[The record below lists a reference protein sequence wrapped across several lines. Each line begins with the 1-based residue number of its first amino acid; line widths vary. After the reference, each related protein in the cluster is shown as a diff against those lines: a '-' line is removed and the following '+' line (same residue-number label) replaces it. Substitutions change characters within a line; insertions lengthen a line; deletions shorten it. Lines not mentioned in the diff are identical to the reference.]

1 MDDETLFGPYEVDL
15 TKLTPEE
22 AARVRRR
29 AARFAKRPKMRAV
42 FCERHGGPETLV
54 VKELD
59 WPGKPGPGEVKV
71 QLWARSVSFV
81 DMLQIAG
88 RYQVRQPPPFIPG
101 SEASGIILDVGE
113 GVVGLKKADKILCP
127 AGWVEEAILPAS
139 QVVLAPTNLGFELL
153 SAFRGN
159 YTTAY
164 YGLQRARLQPGE
176 TLLVHGASGG
186 VGFAAVDLG
195 KLLGAIV
202 IATGSNDEKLE
213 IVKDKGANH
222 VINVAAGSFAERVK
236 ELTGGRGA
244 DVVFDPVGGRVFDE
258 SLRCVASRARLLVVG
273 FAGGDASAVKTN
285 QLLIKDI
292 EVIGY
297 TMAALARDDPALADR
312 NLKQLIR
319 WVESEHIRPYCSHY
333 LPLTSPAE
341 ALQAMCDRK
350 VVGKAV
356 LIS

>member
-101 SEASGIILDVGE
+101 NEASGIILDIGE
-113 GVVGLKKADKILCP
+113 GVVGLKKADKILCSV
-127 AGWVEEAILPAS
+127 GWVEEAILPAS

-236 ELTGGRGA
+236 ELTFGRGA

-258 SLRCVASRARLLVVG
+258 SLRCVAPRARLLVVG

-312 NLKQLIR
+312 NLQQLIR